1 MLKFNILVDQN
12 GKRYIYFLSDD
23 IEEKIIDDFERIP
36 FDPQGLFDDMM
47 QGFCDFS
54 YLREHGELW
63 MIYGHE
69 YDDNGVLRQLDIEWR
84 RDTYTYK
91 FREIVD
97 VELCEEGFASVR
109 LKINDMKEEE
119 RQFFLDFANVI
130 EEYCIKRG
138 IDFDNLS

>member
-1 MLKFNILVDQN
+1 
-12 GKRYIYFLSDD
+12 
-23 IEEKIIDDFERIP
+23 
-36 FDPQGLFDDMM
+36 
-47 QGFCDFS
+47 
-54 YLREHGELW
+54 

-69 YDDNGVLRQLDIEWR
+69 YDENGVLRQLDIEWR

-97 VELCEEGFASVR
+97 VELWGRCFASVR

>member
-12 GKRYIYFLSDD
+12 GKRYIYFVSDD

-54 YLREHGELW
+54 DFREHGERW
-63 MIYGHE
+63 MIYWHE
-69 YDDNGVLRQLDIEWR
+69 YDANGVLKQVNIEWR
-84 RDTYTYK
+84 RNTYTYK

-97 VELCEEGFASVR
+97 VELCEGGFASVR

-138 IDFDNLS
+138 MDFENLS